1 LDRLSGDLSLLN
13 KFLIEKDKKMLW
25 SKKEDK
31 LLEDKILMDNA
42 DANAYTLMQ
51 KESMINKY

>member
-42 DANAYTLMQ
+42 DTNAYTLMQ